1 MILEKYMYLFCGI
14 SLISAG
20 VIYKNINNINNKL
33 DVYISKKKSEK
44 IITDF
49 FNEEIKKNPSITL
62 DDLILK
68 FEMTNE
74 TNLENYAQSK
84 NRDANSYRNI
94 YKKYYSLHKD

>member
-1 MILEKYMYLFCGI
+1 MILEKYIYLFCGI

-20 VIYKNINNINNKL
+20 VIYKNINNINNKI

-49 FNEEIKKNPSITL
+49 FNEEIKRNPSVTL

-68 FEMTNE
+68 FEMTDE

-84 NRDANSYRNI
+84 NRNAESYRQI
-94 YKKYYSLHKD
+94 YKKFI